1 MAEVKISNPD
11 AIPAPRGAYS
21 HVAEVDGARKIVAIA
36 GQVAVGADGK
46 VVGPYDVEKQAA
58 EVYRNIGNAL
68 KAAGGGWQNVIQTM
82 TFLVRKEDI
91 AKLAA
96 YRAKEFPK
104 LYPGG
109 KYPPNTLLVVSA
121 LASDEIVLEVQAVA
135 AI

>member
-1 MAEVKISNPD
+1 MAEVTISNP
-11 AIPAPRGAYS
+11 AAMPTPRGTYS
-21 HVAEVDGARKIVAIA
+21 HVAEVEGARKIIAIA
-36 GQVAVGADGK
+36 GQVAVGPDGK
-46 VVGPYDVEKQAA
+46 VVGAYDVEKQAV
-58 EVYRNIGNAL
+58 EVYRNIENAL

-121 LASDEIVLEVQAVA
+121 LASDEIVLEVQVVA